1 MDSAIS
7 NCNGRSQLKK
17 DEKGLSGFDWQGLF
31 GHLETMSVDPRKQSR
46 EVQKP
51 ACLDYVAVLGSVVPR
66 RTRFR
71 AHFRTLV
78 CGSAPRFLQC
88 QGEV

>member
-31 GHLETMSVDPRKQSR
+31 GQLELQR
-46 EVQKP
+46 
-51 ACLDYVAVLGSVVPR
+51 VL
-66 RTRFR
+66 
-71 AHFRTLV
+71 
-78 CGSAPRFLQC
+78 QW
-88 QGEV
+88 